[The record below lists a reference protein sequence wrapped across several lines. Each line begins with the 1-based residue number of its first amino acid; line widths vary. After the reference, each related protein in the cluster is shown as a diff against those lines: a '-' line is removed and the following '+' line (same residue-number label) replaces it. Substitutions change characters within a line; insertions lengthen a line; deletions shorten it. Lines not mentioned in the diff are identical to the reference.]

1 MEGRATNSNPLRL
14 KVREQ
19 IEGEGLSGLVEV
31 FHEERA
37 STACAVRPMGRD
49 RLAQGLISIRLDESG
64 NGEAEAHRLADSDE
78 NREGPC
84 TVVDEAYKRQVEEVT
99 GTLSEGPKKGFYK
112 SRLD

>member
-1 MEGRATNSNPLRL
+1 
-14 KVREQ
+14 
-19 IEGEGLSGLVEV
+19 
-31 FHEERA
+31 
-37 STACAVRPMGRD
+37 MGRD

-64 NGEAEAHRLADSDE
+64 NGEAEAHRLADGDE